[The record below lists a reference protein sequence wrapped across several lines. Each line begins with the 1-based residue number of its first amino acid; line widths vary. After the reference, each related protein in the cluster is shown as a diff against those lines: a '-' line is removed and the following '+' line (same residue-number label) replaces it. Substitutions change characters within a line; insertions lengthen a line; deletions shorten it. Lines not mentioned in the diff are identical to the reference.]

1 MHAQTSHDSQKKKI
15 NFYAA
20 VYIPMLK
27 TNSKVNPTV
36 NVLFFDAGGR
46 AFKESCFI
54 FKVKLLF
61 APVEVGCCTRAVG

>member
-1 MHAQTSHDSQKKKI
+1 MLKI
-15 NFYAA
+15 NNN
-20 VYIPMLK
+20 L
-27 TNSKVNPTV
+27 NPTV

-61 APVEVGCCTRAVG
+61 ASVEVGCCTRSVG